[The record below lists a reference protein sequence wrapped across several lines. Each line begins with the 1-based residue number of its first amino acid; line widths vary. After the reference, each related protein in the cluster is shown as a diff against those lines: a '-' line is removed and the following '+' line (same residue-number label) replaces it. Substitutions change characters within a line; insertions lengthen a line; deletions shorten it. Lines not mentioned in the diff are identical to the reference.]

1 MKRILHIPNFYAPN
15 KGGIESA
22 CQYIITNLP
31 SYEHRVICFS
41 TNGLTY
47 THEVDGVS
55 IRKVGSFIKIASQ
68 SISFSYFYELKKILT
83 EFKPDLIHFHA
94 PNPLI
99 MIYLL
104 ILLPKS
110 CKLIVHWHSDIV
122 AQKHLYQFVRSSE
135 RSLLKRADTI
145 IITSPNYLGGSKP
158 LQEVKEKVQVVAN
171 AIESELFEMNPEMR
185 IRCNELYEKHKHKK
199 IVFFIGRHV
208 PYKGLKYLL
217 EAEKKVKNDC
227 LFLIAGSGPLTESL
241 KKEFQSERIEYLGRL
256 SDEDLRAYMHVADV
270 FAFPSI
276 TKNEAF
282 GIVLA
287 EAMYC
292 ETPAVTFTINGS
304 GVNWVSLNKVTG
316 LEVENS
322 RSDLFAEAL
331 DTLLENDEL
340 RKEYSINSKNRVLKH
355 FVMDQTRPLLENI
368 YSRLLAQ

>member
-1 MKRILHIPNFYAPN
+1 MKRILHISNFYAPN

-22 CQYIITNLP
+22 CQYIISNLP

-47 THEVDGVS
+47 TEDVDGIS
-55 IRKVGSFIKIASQ
+55 IRKVGSFIKIMSQ
-68 SISFSYFYELKKILT
+68 SISFSYFFELKKILS
-83 EFKPDLIHFHA
+83 EFKPDLVHFHA

-104 ILLPKS
+104 LLLPKS

-122 AQKHLYQFVRSSE
+122 AQKKLYLFVRSSE

-145 IITSPNYLGGSKP
+145 IITSPNYLDGSVP
-158 LQEVKEKVQVVAN
+158 LHAFKEKVQVVAN
-171 AIESELFEMNPEMR
+171 AIEAELFEMNPELR
-185 IRCNELYEKHKHKK
+185 IRCNELRAKYKQKK

-217 EAEKKVKNDC
+217 EAEKAVKSDC
-227 LFLIAGSGPLTESL
+227 LFLIGGSGPLTDSL
-241 KKEFQSERIEYLGRL
+241 KKEFQSKRIKFLGKL
-256 SDEDLRAYMHVADV
+256 SDEDLRAYLHMADV

-340 RKEYSINSKNRVLKH
+340 RKEYSVNSKNRVLKH
-355 FVMDQTRPLLENI
+355 FVMEQTRPLLENL

>member
-15 KGGIESA
+15 KGGIEST

-47 THEVDGVS
+47 TDEIDGIN

-68 SISFSYFYELKKILT
+68 SLSFSYFFELKKIFA
-83 EFKPDLIHFHA
+83 EFKPDLVHFHA

-104 ILLPKS
+104 MLLPKS

-122 AQKHLYQFVRSSE
+122 AQKQLYLFVRSFE

-145 IITSPNYLGGSKP
+145 FITSPNYLGGSLP
-158 LQEVKEKVQVVAN
+158 LQSVKDKVQVVAS
-171 AIESELFEMNPEMR
+171 AIESELFAMNPEME
-185 IRCNELYEKHKHKK
+185 IRCNELYAKHKQKK

-217 EAEKKVKNDC
+217 EAEKTVKNDC
-227 LFLIAGSGPLTESL
+227 LFIIAGSGPLTDSL
-241 KKEFQSERIEYLGRL
+241 KKEFQSERIEFLGRL
-256 SDEDLRAYMHVADV
+256 SDEDLRAYLHVADV

-282 GIVLA
+282 GLVLA

-304 GVNWVSLNKVTG
+304 GVNWVSLNEVTG

-322 RSDLFAEAL
+322 RSDLFADAL
-331 DTLLENDEL
+331 DKLLENDKL
-340 RKEYSINSKNRVLKH
+340 REGYAQNAKKRVLEN
-355 FVMDQTRPLLENI
+355 FVMDRIRPQLENI
-368 YSRLLAQ
+368 YSHLLAR